1 MTNLKYLKEILQI
14 LLKSFNLGNIDKI
27 YEKFIQIPDFRKDKI
42 GKILKEL
49 KIQNNIKILNE
60 ELKSIF
66 HEKISLEEVKKF
78 LEILCSYEG
87 SLKDFL
93 LSLQCP
99 EFLESFEITQIF
111 YWINNDF
118 EFKNI
123 IKDFF

>member
-27 YEKFIQIPDFRKDKI
+27 YEKFIQIPDFRKDII